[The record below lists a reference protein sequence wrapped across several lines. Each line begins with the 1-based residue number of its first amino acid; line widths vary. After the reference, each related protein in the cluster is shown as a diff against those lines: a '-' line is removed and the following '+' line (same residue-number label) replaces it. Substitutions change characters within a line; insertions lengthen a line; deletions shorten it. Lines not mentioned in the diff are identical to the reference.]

1 MIDDGLGFRLVPW
14 RPALK
19 QRLGQQVAGVKMA
32 GDVDCEF
39 TRKRH
44 LGH

>member
-1 MIDDGLGFRLVPW
+1 MIDDGLGFQLAPW
-14 RPALK
+14 RPAPD

-32 GDVDCEF
+32 GGVDWEF
-39 TRKRH
+39 TPKRG